1 MIAITHGKLLTVA
14 NGTIEDGTL
23 LIDNG
28 KITAIGKDIAIP
40 QGAEILDASGKWVT
54 PGLIDAHTHI

>member
-40 QGAEILDASGKWVT
+40 QG
-54 PGLIDAHTHI
+54 